1 VALTVTLVL
10 NLLTRSHV
18 IQVSDRRLVWFRGG
32 EIQRSDDEQNKAVMW
47 AGRLAFAYTGL
58 AELGRERR
66 TDLWLASALNRVE
79 ESIAA
84 DTLNI
89 DQGRVLAGLAE
100 EATAYFAGPKI
111 SHIKAD
117 LRRHAFVAIGWARFN
132 HDPDFTP
139 YLALVSNFH
148 GDDWQERP
156 SADPVFRPRIRP
168 LGSHGGFVL
177 PVGHALSR
185 EEIDGLADQLSRVD
199 GDPPAA
205 IEILGEKIRQIASRT
220 RTVGRGLMAN
230 VLPRGAV
237 SAAQTEFAM
246 LAGPP
251 SADTAT
257 FLYVP
262 PDDEPRGVVYGPT
275 YARGGA
281 VLSNLTIEAL

>member
-1 VALTVTLVL
+1 MTLVL

-18 IQVSDRRLVWFRGG
+18 VQVSDRRLVWFRGG
-32 EIQRSDDEQNKAVMW
+32 EIQRSDDEKNKAVMW

-84 DTLNI
+84 ETPDI
-89 DQGRVLAGLAE
+89 DQGRVLVGLAE
-100 EATAYFAGPKI
+100 EATAYFAGPRI
-111 SHIKAD
+111 SRISAD
-117 LRRHAFVAIGWARFN
+117 LRRHAFVAIGWARFDP
-132 HDPDFTP
+132 DPDFTP

-148 GDDWQERP
+148 GDDWKEQP
-156 SADPVFRPRIRP
+156 SAAPVFRTLIRR
-168 LGSHGGFVL
+168 LGGDGGFVL
-177 PVGHALSR
+177 PVGHPLSR
-185 EEIDGLADQLSRVD
+185 EEIDGLADQLSQVD
-199 GDPPAA
+199 GDPLAA
-205 IEILGEKIRQIASRT
+205 IEVLGEKIRQIASRT

-230 VLPRGAV
+230 VLPREAV
-237 SAAQTEFAM
+237 SAGQTEFLM

-251 SADTAT
+251 TGETAS

-262 PDDEPRGVVYGPT
+262 PDDEPPGVLYGPT
-275 YARGGA
+275 YARGGT